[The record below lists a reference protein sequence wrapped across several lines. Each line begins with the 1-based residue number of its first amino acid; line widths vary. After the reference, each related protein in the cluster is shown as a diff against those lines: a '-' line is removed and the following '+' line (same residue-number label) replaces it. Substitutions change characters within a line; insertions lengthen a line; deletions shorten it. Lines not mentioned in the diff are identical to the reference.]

1 MLWEVLHAVEAA
13 QGPLD
18 LNELSRR
25 LDIERS
31 VLDGMIQFWVR
42 KGRLVDDSGAGRAT
56 VACANHGCGGCA
68 GGQGCPFTMTMPRT
82 LSLIQLDLDGRTSS
96 QAHTS

>member
-1 MLWEVLHAVEAA
+1 MLWRVLREVEAA

-25 LDIERS
+25 LGVERS
-31 VLDGMIQFWVR
+31 ALDGMILFWVR

-68 GGQGCPFTMTMPRT
+68 SGQGCPFTMTMPRT
-82 LSLIQLDLDGRTSS
+82 LSLIQLDLDERTSS
-96 QAHTS
+96 QARAS

>member
-1 MLWEVLHAVEAA
+1 MLWRVLHEVERA

-31 VLDGMIQFWVR
+31 ALDGMIQFWVR
-42 KGRLVDDSGAGRAT
+42 KGRLVDNSTGAGCVT

-68 GGQGCPFTMTMPRT
+68 SGQGCPFTMTLPRT
-82 LSLIQLDLDGRTSS
+82 LSLIRRDPD
-96 QAHTS
+96 

>member
-1 MLWEVLHAVEAA
+1 MLWRVLHEVEAA

-31 VLDGMIQFWVR
+31 ALDGMILFWVR
-42 KGRLVDDSGAGRAT
+42 KGRLVDDGGAGRAT

-82 LSLIQLDLDGRTSS
+82 LALIRLDPE
-96 QAHTS
+96 

>member
-1 MLWEVLHAVEAA
+1 MLWQVLHEVEAA
-13 QGPLD
+13 NAPLD

-25 LDIERS
+25 LNVERS
-31 VLDGMIQFWVR
+31 ALDGMIQFWVR
-42 KGRLVDDSGAGRAT
+42 KGRLVDDTAGAGRAT

-82 LSLIQLDLDGRTSS
+82 ISLIRLDPD
-96 QAHTS
+96 

>member
-1 MLWEVLHAVEAA
+1 MLWQILHEVEAA

-31 VLDGMIQFWVR
+31 ALDGMIQFWVR
-42 KGRLVDDSGAGRAT
+42 KGRLVDDAVVAGQAT
-56 VACANHGCGGCA
+56 TVCASHACSR
-68 GGQGCPFTMTMPRT
+68 GCPGPQQCSFVLKMPRT
-82 LSLIQLDLDGRTSS
+82 ITLLERD
-96 QAHTS
+96 